1 MTSSTQLAGGNGGP
15 EHLLPL
21 IDTALEG
28 LGKGT
33 VERNGPLPAG
43 GPGSNGLRTGST
55 AVTGEGCPNTGVG
68 ATRALAEMSQWFTQ
82 YAIDPA
88 DPACA
93 AHLHTPPL
101 AVAVAADVVAGAVN
115 SSLDSWDQG
124 PSGVA
129 VEADVV
135 RALAHLIGYC
145 PETATGAMTS
155 GGTESNVTG
164 LMLAREHATRA
175 AAGKA
180 SRRGRPRILC
190 STDAHFSVARSA
202 GVLGL
207 GEDAAIE
214 VGLDSRRRMDPESLH
229 TALAAIDDAGD
240 VPIAVVATA
249 GTTDLGTIDPI
260 PEIAGIAE
268 THGLWLHVDAAYGGG
283 AVFSHRLAPLLDGLE
298 RADSVAIDLH
308 KLGWQPV
315 AAGLFL
321 VRDATLF
328 DPLQRRVA
336 YLNSEDDEQAGYRSL
351 LGRSLRTTRRADAL
365 KVAVTLRALGRTGL
379 GALVDR
385 CHDLAGHAAS
395 RVNDEPRLTLH
406 SDPVLTTVVF
416 RYLPRAGDPDSV
428 NARLRRRLLDEG
440 RAVIG
445 RTEFDGAVHLK
456 LTLLN
461 PNTTEGDIDAL
472 LETVVAAGDKECA

>member
-1 MTSSTQLAGGNGGP
+1 MRTTTQFAGGNGGH
-15 EHLLPL
+15 EHLRPL
-21 IDTALEG
+21 IATALEG

-33 VERNGPLPAG
+33 VERNGPAPVG
-43 GPGSNGLRTGST
+43 GPGATDHPPRTATPADGD
-55 AVTGEGCPNTGVG
+55 CPETGVG
-68 ATRALAEMSQWFTQ
+68 ATQALSEMSQWFTEH
-82 YAIDPA
+82 AIDPS

-129 VEADVV
+129 VEAEVV
-135 RALAHLIGYC
+135 RALARLTGYD

-155 GGTESNVTG
+155 GGTESNLTG
-164 LMLAREHATRA
+164 LMLAREHAARA
-175 AAGKA
+175 SAGNGTDGA
-180 SRRGRPRILC
+180 RRRILC
-190 STDAHFSVARSA
+190 SADAHFSVARSA

-207 GEDAAIE
+207 GEDAAVE
-214 VGLDSRRRMDPESLH
+214 VPLDDRRRMDPDGLRE
-229 TALAAIDDAGD
+229 TLADVEAAGE

-249 GTTDLGTIDPI
+249 GTTDLGTIDPL
-260 PEIAGIAE
+260 PEIAEITEARR
-268 THGLWLHVDAAYGGG
+268 LWLHVDAAYGGG
-283 AVFSHRLAPLLDGLE
+283 AMFSHRLAPLLGGLE

-321 VRDATLF
+321 VRDAALF

-336 YLNSEDDEQAGYRSL
+336 YLNAEDDEQAGYRSL

-365 KVAVTLRALGRTGL
+365 KVAVTLRALGRSGL

-385 CHDLAGHAAS
+385 CHDLARYAAS
-395 RVNDEPRLTLH
+395 RVTADPRLELH
-406 SDPVLTTVVF
+406 AAPELTTVVF
-416 RYLPRAGDPDSV
+416 RYRPGSGDPDPV
-428 NARLRRRLLDEG
+428 NAALRRCLLTEG
-440 RAVIG
+440 RAVVG
-445 RTEFDGAVHLK
+445 RTEFDGAVYLK

-461 PNTTEGDIDAL
+461 PNTTEDDVDAL
-472 LETVVAAGDKECA
+472 LAAVVTAGDKETV